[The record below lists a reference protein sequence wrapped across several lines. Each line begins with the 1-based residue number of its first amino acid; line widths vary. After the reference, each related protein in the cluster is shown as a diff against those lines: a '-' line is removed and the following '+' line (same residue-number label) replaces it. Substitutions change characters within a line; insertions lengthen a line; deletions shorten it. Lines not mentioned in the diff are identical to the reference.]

1 MLLALI
7 FVVPAFFPVTFP
19 ALETVA
25 ILLFIEVHVTLSPF
39 AGFFSF
45 IVVEFPVYTEI
56 GVLEMLAIY
65 LVAACTGTVIKN
77 TIVKSIIANIV
88 FFAFSFTLI
97 FVISFATWQFFIYYQ
112 YDK

>member
-1 MLLALI
+1 
-7 FVVPAFFPVTFP
+7 
-19 ALETVA
+19 
-25 ILLFIEVHVTLSPF
+25 
-39 AGFFSF
+39 
-45 IVVEFPVYTEI
+45 
-56 GVLEMLAIY
+56 MLAIY
-65 LVAACTGTVIKN
+65 LFAACTGTVIKN

>member
-25 ILLFIEVHVTLSPF
+25 ILLFIEVHVTRSPF

-65 LVAACTGTVIKN
+65 LFAACTGIVIKN
-77 TIVKSIIANIV
+77 TIVKSIIVNPSAIELP
-88 FFAFSFTLI
+88 SI
-97 FVISFATWQFFIYYQ
+97 PKDATNNATDLYL
-112 YDK
+112 